1 MPQQNEC
8 NVYQTVKRIGISK
21 RAVQDMVF
29 FTMQELHM
37 SGSMSVTFI
46 GDQRMQTLNRR
57 YRGKDQT
64 TDVLSFAAQEGDIPL
79 PNQDYGDIFISVPQ
93 IQRQARSYGVTYNA
107 EMARMLVHGVLHLLG
122 YDHIRPRDAK
132 VMMPLQDR
140 IVDTI
145 CNTRRY
151 GKA

>member
-1 MPQQNEC
+1 M
-8 NVYQTVKRIGISK
+8 
-21 RAVQDMVF
+21 
-29 FTMQELHM
+29 
-37 SGSMSVTFI
+37 
-46 GDQRMQTLNRR
+46 
-57 YRGKDQT
+57 
-64 TDVLSFAAQEGDIPL
+64 LSFAAQEGDIPL